1 MLSKKYVVVG
11 TYTDKKTKKP
21 VSSIAEV
28 SSGTNAEG
36 NKYEIANTDKR
47 ERPIDGS
54 YSVGTILNAKIS
66 FDEPLTPSSTFTA
79 PPTAPAKA

>member
-1 MLSKKYVVVG
+1 MLQKKYLVVG

-47 ERPIDGS
+47 ERPIDGTFR
-54 YSVGTILNAKIS
+54 VGTILDATIS
-66 FDEPLTPSSTFTA
+66 FGEALKPSETF
-79 PPTAPAKA
+79 TAPAKA